1 MRPSTTPCQSPNA
14 DALNGRH
21 GFPPRIR
28 ASAGA
33 GFGTGLCAAPFRQRP
48 GICRCKARPSHTQ
61 CFLRLHP
68 VSLAPM
74 RQRPGLRFPIP
85 HLESFPPHIRDLP
98 VRASARA
105 FVRPR
110 FASVRASADIRPA
123 LPILNVSCACI
134 RAALAC
140 PLSVDRDG
148 FLSLSL
154 SLTEGNAPPFGPIRG
169 RQRNPPK
176 HCPRPRRPLPGSP
189 FSSRVPPRQA
199 ARAGLPVSEDIFRA
213 YPRHAAKLMRN
224 AGSGA
229 EASPQ
234 AGGRGSAPSTI
245 TASAGRPPPEAR
257 QRFRT
262 ISKDGIRLGVSPHGN
277 AAKATASCRHFPRLA
292 YPDRRQRPAHAEQW
306 HAAQRIPL
314 RYAAKAAI
322 SAGHPPVIGIPLRH
336 AAQVAHVLT

>member
-1 MRPSTTPCQSPNA
+1 M
-14 DALNGRH
+14 
-21 GFPPRIR
+21 
-28 ASAGA
+28 
-33 GFGTGLCAAPFRQRP
+33 
-48 GICRCKARPSHTQ
+48 
-61 CFLRLHP
+61 
-68 VSLAPM
+68 
-74 RQRPGLRFPIP
+74 
-85 HLESFPPHIRDLP
+85 
-98 VRASARA
+98 
-105 FVRPR
+105 
-110 FASVRASADIRPA
+110 
-123 LPILNVSCACI
+123 
-134 RAALAC
+134 AC

-224 AGSGA
+224 AGLGA

-245 TASAGRPPPEAR
+245 TASAGRPHQKRGESPYSRRCLPAGMASPTETRRKQQHLAAI
-257 QRFRT
+257 FR
-262 ISKDGIRLGVSPHGN
+262 GW
-277 AAKATASCRHFPRLA
+277 LA

>member
-14 DALNGRH
+14 DALNERH
-21 GFPPRIR
+21 G
-28 ASAGA
+28 
-33 GFGTGLCAAPFRQRP
+33 
-48 GICRCKARPSHTQ
+48 
-61 CFLRLHP
+61 
-68 VSLAPM
+68 
-74 RQRPGLRFPIP
+74 
-85 HLESFPPHIRDLP
+85 FPPHIRDLP
-98 VRASARA
+98 VRASVRA
-105 FVRPR
+105 FMRPR
-110 FASVRASADIRPA
+110 FAGVRASADIRPA

-134 RAALAC
+134 RAVLAC

-169 RQRNPPK
+169 RQRLEIPRSIAPPK
-176 HCPRPRRPLPGSP
+176 ASFAGESAFLQGAAQTGGRGR
-189 FSSRVPPRQA
+189 A
-199 ARAGLPVSEDIFRA
+199 ARFRGYFRA
-213 YPRHAAKLMRN
+213 YPRHAAKVMRN

-234 AGGRGSAPSTI
+234 TGGRGSAPSTI
-245 TASAGRPPPEAR
+245 TASAGRTPQKRGKGSAPSARTASGWAYPPTETR
-257 QRFRT
+257 QRQQHHLAAIFR
-262 ISKDGIRLGVSPHGN
+262 GW
-277 AAKATASCRHFPRLA
+277 LA